1 MGDIEN
7 FDDEAIASGLSGADI
22 QAVAKRQFV
31 ASVAVAI
38 VIALGVIVAMT
49 MPASHDYAGVAASH
63 KVATV
68 QQPKFVAATDH
79 VVAAKSTG
87 LELP

>member
-38 VIALGVIVAMT
+38 VIALGVVVAMV
-49 MPASHDYAGVAASH
+49 MPASHDYAGVSASH

-68 QQPKFVAATDH
+68 QQPKFVTTTDR

>member
-1 MGDIEN
+1 MGEIEN

-31 ASVAVAI
+31 ASVAVVI
-38 VIALGVIVAMT
+38 VIALGVILTAI
-49 MPASHDYAGVAASH
+49 MPASRDYAGVASH

-68 QQPKFVAATDH
+68 QQPKFVTATDH

>member
-7 FDDEAIASGLSGADI
+7 FDDEAIASGLSGAEI

-31 ASVAVAI
+31 ASVAVAS
-38 VIALGVIVAMT
+38 VIALGVILTAM
-49 MPASHDYAGVAASH
+49 MPASRDYAGAASH

-68 QQPKFVAATDH
+68 QQPKFVTTTDH
-79 VVAAKSTG
+79 VGAAKNTG

>member
-7 FDDEAIASGLSGADI
+7 FDDEAITSGLSGAEI

-31 ASVAVAI
+31 ASVAVAS
-38 VIALGVIVAMT
+38 VIALGVILTAM
-49 MPASHDYAGVAASH
+49 MPASHDDAGGVASH
-63 KVATV
+63 KIATV
-68 QQPKFVAATDH
+68 QQPKFVTATDH
-79 VVAAKSTG
+79 VVAAKNTG

>member
-1 MGDIEN
+1 MGEIEN

-38 VIALGVIVAMT
+38 VIALGVIVAMM

-79 VVAAKSTG
+79 VVAAKNTG
-87 LELP
+87 IELP

>member
-31 ASVAVAI
+31 ASVAVAF
-38 VIALGVIVAMT
+38 VIVFGLLLTAI
-49 MPASHDYAGVAASH
+49 MPVSRDYAGIGSH
-63 KVATV
+63 RVATV
-68 QQPKFVAATDH
+68 QQPQFVTAPDH
-79 VVAAKSTG
+79 LVAAKSTG
-87 LELP
+87 VELP